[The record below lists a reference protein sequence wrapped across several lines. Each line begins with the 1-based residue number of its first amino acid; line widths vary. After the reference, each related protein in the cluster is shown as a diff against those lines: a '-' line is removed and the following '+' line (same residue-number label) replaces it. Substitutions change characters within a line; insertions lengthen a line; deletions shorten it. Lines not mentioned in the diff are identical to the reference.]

1 MMISIDDYPL
11 KGLQME
17 LNTLIVGIYFLF
29 LIAIGWMFR
38 TFTSTTSDYFR
49 GGGNMLWWMVGA
61 TAFMTQFSA
70 WTFTGAAGKAYTD
83 GLAVAIIFMANA
95 FGYFMNYVYFA
106 PKFRQL
112 RVITVI
118 EAVRMRFGRLNEQ
131 VFTWSSMPNSI
142 ISAGIWLNGLAII
155 ASGIFGF
162 DMTTTIIL
170 TGLVVLVMSVT
181 GGSWAVIASDFM
193 QMVIIMAVTV
203 TCAVV
208 AIIKG
213 GGVTEIVNNFPLEK
227 GASFVSGNDLNY
239 LSIFGIWAFFIF
251 LKQFSINNNMLN
263 SYRYLAAK
271 DSKNAKKAAL
281 LACLLMSLGPLIWFM
296 PSWFVAGQGVD
307 LAVAYPE
314 AGKKAGDFAYLYF
327 VQKYMPVGMVGLLI
341 AAMFAATMSSMDSG
355 LNRNSGIFVKN
366 FYETILRPNASE
378 KELMTVSK
386 ITSTVFGLIIILV
399 ALFINSLKELSL
411 FDTMMYVGA
420 LIGFPMTIPAFCGFF
435 IKKTPDWAGWG
446 TLVVGGLVSYVVGFV
461 IKPEMVQN
469 WFNLQT
475 LTSREW
481 SDLKVAIGLSAHVIF
496 TAGFFLLSML
506 FYKPL
511 ATHRQQDV
519 DKFFENLATPLVSES
534 TAQKKL
540 DNKQR
545 SMLGMLHII
554 AGVGVML
561 LCLLDNPLWGRG
573 VFIFCGAIVLGV
585 GILLKIA
592 VDKKITV
599 NDAPAKS

>member
-1 MMISIDDYPL
+1 
-11 KGLQME
+11 ME
-17 LNTLIVGIYFLF
+17 LNTFIVGVYFLF

-70 WTFTGAAGKAYTD
+70 WTFTGAAGKAYAD
-83 GLAVAIIFMANA
+83 GFAVAMIFLANA
-95 FGYFMNYVYFA
+95 FGYLMNYLYFA

-112 RVITVI
+112 RVVTPIDAI
-118 EAVRMRFGRLNEQ
+118 RMRFGSLNEQ
-131 VFTWSSMPNSI
+131 VFTWSGMPNSI

-162 DMTTTIIL
+162 DMTTTIVL
-170 TGLVVLVMSVT
+170 TGLVVLIMSVT

-208 AIIKG
+208 AIVQG
-213 GGVTEIVNNFPLEK
+213 GGVTEIINNFPVQE
-227 GASFVSGNDLNY
+227 GASFVSGNNLNY
-239 LSIFGIWAFFIF
+239 VSIFGIWAFFIF
-251 LKQFSINNNMLN
+251 FKQFSITNNMLN

-281 LACLLMSLGPLIWFM
+281 LACILMTLGPVIWFL
-296 PSWFVAGQGVD
+296 PPWFIAGQGID
-307 LAVAYPE
+307 LAAQYPD
-314 AGKKAGDFAYLYF
+314 AGSKAGDFAYLYF
-327 VQKYMPVGMVGLLI
+327 VEKYMPAGMVGLLI

-355 LNRNSGIFVKN
+355 LNRNSGIFVMN
-366 FYETILRPNASE
+366 FYQPILRPEATE
-378 KELMTVSK
+378 KELMVVSK
-386 ITSTVFGLIIILV
+386 ITSTFFGIAIILI
-399 ALFINSLKELSL
+399 ALFINSLKGLSL

-446 TLVVGGLVSYVVGFV
+446 TLIVGAIVSYIVGF
-461 IKPEMVQN
+461 IITAEMLQN
-469 WFNLQT
+469 WFNLQP
-475 LTSREW
+475 LTGREW
-481 SDLKVAIGLSAHVIF
+481 SDLKVAVGLIAHLTF
-496 TAGFFLLSML
+496 TGGFFVLSTL

-511 ATHRQQDV
+511 EGKRQQDV
-519 DKFFENLATPLVSES
+519 DRFFSNLSTPLVSDS
-534 TAQKKL
+534 TEQKKL

-545 SMLGMLHII
+545 HMLGSLI
-554 AGVGVML
+554 AVSGVAVMAMFAL
-561 LCLLDNPLWGRG
+561 PNPMWGKMTFVLCG
-573 VFIFCGAIVLGV
+573 FIVLLV
-585 GILLKIA
+585 GLLLVKA
-592 VDKKITV
+592 VDDSVENEGNKTSTPKEI
-599 NDAPAKS
+599 

>member
-1 MMISIDDYPL
+1 
-11 KGLQME
+11 ME

-83 GLAVAIIFMANA
+83 GFAVATIFLANA
-95 FGYFMNYVYFA
+95 FGYLMNYLYFA

-112 RVITVI
+112 RVITPI
-118 EAVRMRFGRLNEQ
+118 DAIRMRFGRFNEQ
-131 VFTWSSMPNSI
+131 VFTWSGMPSSV

-162 DMTTTIIL
+162 DMTTTIWI
-170 TGLVVLVMSVT
+170 TGLVVLMMSVT

-208 AIIKG
+208 AVVKG
-213 GGVTEIVNNFPLEK
+213 GGITEIIANFPVQEN
-227 GASFVSGNDLNY
+227 GSFVTGNNLNY
-239 LSIFGIWAFFIF
+239 LSIFGIWAVFIF

-263 SYRYLAAK
+263 CHRYLAAK

-281 LACLLMSLGPLIWFM
+281 LACVLMTMGVLIWFT
-296 PSWFVAGQGVD
+296 PSWFIASQGVD
-307 LAVAYPE
+307 LAAHYPE
-314 AGKKAGDFAYLYF
+314 AGSKAGDFAYLYF
-327 VQKYMPVGMVGLLI
+327 VEQYMPAGMVGLLI
-341 AAMFAATMSSMDSG
+341 SAMFAATMSSMDSG
-355 LNRNSGIFVKN
+355 LNRNSGIFVMN
-366 FYETILRPNASE
+366 FYLPILRPNATE
-378 KELMTVSK
+378 KELMIVSK
-386 ITSTVFGLIIILV
+386 ITSTFFGIAIILI
-399 ALFINSLKELSL
+399 ALFINSLKGLSL

-435 IKKTPDWAGWG
+435 IKRTPDWAGWG
-446 TLVVGGLVSYVVGFV
+446 TLVVGGIVSYTVGFV
-461 IKPEMVQN
+461 ITPEMVQN
-469 WFNLQT
+469 WLGLEQ

-481 SDLKVAIGLSAHVIF
+481 SDLKVAVGLIGHLVF
-496 TAGFFLLSML
+496 TAGFFALSTL

-511 ATHRQQDV
+511 EEKRQQDV
-519 DKFFENLATPLVSES
+519 DRFFNNLATPLVSDS
-534 TAQKKL
+534 TEQKKL

-545 SMLGMLHII
+545 QMLGSLI
-554 AGVGVML
+554 AVSGVGVMAMFL
-561 LCLLDNPLWGRG
+561 LPNPLWGRMIF
-573 VFIFCGAIVLGV
+573 VFCGVIVLGV
-585 GILLKIA
+585 GVALMKA
-592 VDKKITV
+592 VDSNAEQANNKVT
-599 NDAPAKS
+599 PAES

>member
-1 MMISIDDYPL
+1 MD
-11 KGLQME
+11 
-17 LNTLIVGIYFLF
+17 LNILIVGIYFLF

-70 WTFTGAAGKAYTD
+70 WTFTGAAGKAYND
-83 GLAVAIIFMANA
+83 GFAVAVIFLANA
-95 FGYFMNYVYFA
+95 FGYLMNYLYFA

-112 RVITVI
+112 RVVTVI
-118 EAVRMRFGRLNEQ
+118 EAIRMRFGKVNEQ
-131 VFTWSSMPNSI
+131 VFTWSSMPNSVV
-142 ISAGIWLNGLAII
+142 SAGVWLNALAII

-162 DMTTTIIL
+162 DMETTIIA
-170 TGLVVLVMSVT
+170 TGAVVLVMSVT

-193 QMVIIMAVTV
+193 QMVIIMSVTV

-208 AIIKG
+208 AIVQG
-213 GGVTEIVNNFPLEK
+213 GGVGEIVSNFPIDE
-227 GASFVSGNDLNY
+227 GASFVSGNNLNY
-239 LSIFGIWAFFIF
+239 VGIFGIWAVFIF
-251 LKQFSINNNMLN
+251 LKQFSITNNMLN

-281 LACLLMSLGPLIWFM
+281 LACVLMTLGPMIWFM
-296 PSWFVAGQGVD
+296 PSWFIAGQGVD
-307 LAVAYPE
+307 LAAIYPE
-314 AGKKAGDFAYLYF
+314 QGSKAADFAYLYF
-327 VQKYMPVGMVGLLI
+327 VEEYMPAGMVGLLI

-366 FYETILRPNASE
+366 FYEPILRPNSTE
-378 KELMTVSK
+378 KELVFVSK
-386 ITSTVFGLIIILV
+386 LTSTFFGIAIILV
-399 ALFINSLKELSL
+399 ALFINSLKGLSL

-446 TLVVGGLVSYVVGFV
+446 TLIVGGIVSYAVGFV
-461 IKPEMVQN
+461 VTADMVEG
-469 WFNLQT
+469 WFGLNE

-481 SDLKVAIGLSAHVIF
+481 SDIKVALGLLSHVVF
-496 TAGFFLLSML
+496 TGGFFVMSTL

-511 ATHRQQDV
+511 SEERQKDV
-519 DKFFENLATPLVSES
+519 DKFFDNLATPLVSES
-534 TAQKKL
+534 DAQKAL

-545 SMLGMLHII
+545 RMLGTLIAI
-554 AGVGVML
+554 AGVGVMCMFVL
-561 LCLLDNPLWGRG
+561 PNPLWGR
-573 VFIFCGAIVLGV
+573 FIFVLCGSIVMGV
-585 GILLKIA
+585 GLLLVKA
-592 VDKKITV
+592 VDDTVEKK
-599 NDAPAKS
+599 DELASQG

>member
-1 MMISIDDYPL
+1 
-11 KGLQME
+11 ME

-83 GLAVAIIFMANA
+83 GFAVATIFLANA
-95 FGYFMNYVYFA
+95 FGYLMNYLYFA

-112 RVITVI
+112 RVITPI
-118 EAVRMRFGRLNEQ
+118 DAIRMRFGRFNEQ
-131 VFTWSSMPNSI
+131 VFTWSGMPSSV

-162 DMTTTIIL
+162 DMTTTIWI
-170 TGLVVLVMSVT
+170 TGLVVLMMSVT

-208 AIIKG
+208 AVVKG
-213 GGVTEIVNNFPLEK
+213 GGITEIIANFPVQEN
-227 GASFVSGNDLNY
+227 GSFVTGNNLNY
-239 LSIFGIWAFFIF
+239 LSIFGIWAVFIF

-263 SYRYLAAK
+263 CHRYLAAK

-281 LACLLMSLGPLIWFM
+281 LACVLMTVGVFIWFT
-296 PSWFVAGQGVD
+296 PSWFIASQGVD
-307 LAVAYPE
+307 LSAHYPE
-314 AGKKAGDFAYLYF
+314 AGSKAGDFAYLYF
-327 VQKYMPVGMVGLLI
+327 VEQYMPAGMVGLLI
-341 AAMFAATMSSMDSG
+341 SAMFAATMSSMDSG
-355 LNRNSGIFVKN
+355 LNRNSGIFVMN
-366 FYETILRPNASE
+366 FYLPILRPNATE
-378 KELMTVSK
+378 KELMIVSK
-386 ITSTVFGLIIILV
+386 ITSTFFGIAIILI
-399 ALFINSLKELSL
+399 ALFINSLKGLSL

-435 IKKTPDWAGWG
+435 IKRTPDWAGWG
-446 TLVVGGLVSYVVGFV
+446 TLVVGGIVSYTVGFV
-461 IKPEMVQN
+461 ITPEMIQN
-469 WFNLQT
+469 WFDLQP
-475 LTSREW
+475 LTGREW
-481 SDLKVAIGLSAHVIF
+481 SDLKVAVGLIGHLVF
-496 TAGFFLLSML
+496 TAGFFALSTL

-511 ATHRQQDV
+511 EDKRQQDV
-519 DKFFENLATPLVSES
+519 DRFFNNLATPLVSDS
-534 TAQKKL
+534 TEQKKL

-545 SMLGMLHII
+545 QMLGSLI
-554 AGVGVML
+554 AVSGVGVMAMFL
-561 LCLLDNPLWGRG
+561 LPNPFWGRMIF
-573 VFIFCGAIVLGV
+573 VFCGVIVLGV
-585 GILLKIA
+585 GVALMRA
-592 VDKKITV
+592 VDGNAERASEGAPITE
-599 NDAPAKS
+599 NS

>member
-1 MMISIDDYPL
+1 
-11 KGLQME
+11 ME

-70 WTFTGAAGKAYTD
+70 WTFTGAAGKAFTD
-83 GLAVAIIFMANA
+83 GFAVAIIFIANA
-95 FGYFMNYVYFA
+95 FGYLMNYLYFA

-112 RVITVI
+112 RVVTVI
-118 EAVRMRFGRLNEQ
+118 EAIRMRFGKVNEQ
-131 VFTWSSMPNSI
+131 VFTWSGMPNSV

-170 TGLVVLVMSVT
+170 TGLVVLIMSVT

-208 AIIKG
+208 AIYHG
-213 GGVTEIVNNFPLEK
+213 GGVTQIVSDFPTD
-227 GASFVSGNDLNY
+227 SFITGDNLNY
-239 LSIFGIWAFFIF
+239 MSIFSIWAVFIF
-251 LKQFSINNNMLN
+251 LKQFSITNNMLN

-271 DSKNAKKAAL
+271 DSNNARKAAL
-281 LACLLMSLGPLIWFM
+281 LACVLMTLGPIIWFM
-296 PSWFVAGQGVD
+296 PSWFMAGQGVD
-307 LAVAYPE
+307 LAAAYPE
-314 AGKKAGDFAYLYF
+314 AGSKAADFAYLYF
-327 VQKYMPVGMVGLLI
+327 VQEYMPAGMVGLLI

-366 FYETILRPNASE
+366 FYEPILRPKANE
-378 KELMTVSK
+378 KELMVVSK
-386 ITSTVFGLIIILV
+386 LTSTFFGIAIILV
-399 ALFINSLKELSL
+399 ALFINSLKGLSL

-435 IKKTPDWAGWG
+435 IRKTPDWAGWG
-446 TLVVGGLVSYVVGFV
+446 TLVVGGVVSYFVGFV
-461 IKPEMVQN
+461 ITADMIQN
-469 WFNLQT
+469 WFGLNE
-475 LTSREW
+475 LTGREW
-481 SDLKVAIGLSAHVIF
+481 ADLKVAIGLIGHIVF
-496 TAGFFLLSML
+496 TAGFFVLSTL

-511 ATHRQQDV
+511 AEHREKDV
-519 DKFFENLATPLVSES
+519 NKFFNNLATPLVAES
-534 TAQKKL
+534 NEQKKL

-545 SMLGMLHII
+545 RMLGSLIAV
-554 AGVGVML
+554 AGVGVMTMFVL
-561 LCLLDNPLWGRG
+561 PNPLWGRM
-573 VFIFCGAIVLGV
+573 VFVLCGLIVFSV
-585 GILLKIA
+585 GLLLVKA
-592 VDKKITV
+592 VDDKVEKQDEVT
-599 NDAPAKS
+599 PAES

>member
-1 MMISIDDYPL
+1 
-11 KGLQME
+11 ME

-83 GLAVAIIFMANA
+83 GFAVATIFLANA
-95 FGYFMNYVYFA
+95 FGYLMNYLYFA

-112 RVITVI
+112 RVITPI
-118 EAVRMRFGRLNEQ
+118 DAIRMRFGRFNEQ
-131 VFTWSSMPNSI
+131 VFTWSGMPSSV

-162 DMTTTIIL
+162 DMTTTIWI
-170 TGLVVLVMSVT
+170 TGLVVLMMSVT

-208 AIIKG
+208 AVVKG
-213 GGVTEIVNNFPLEK
+213 GGITEIIANFPVQEN
-227 GASFVSGNDLNY
+227 GSFVTGNNLNY
-239 LSIFGIWAFFIF
+239 LSIFGIWAVFIF

-263 SYRYLAAK
+263 CHRYLAAK

-281 LACLLMSLGPLIWFM
+281 LACVLMTVGVFIWFT
-296 PSWFVAGQGVD
+296 PSWFIASQGVD
-307 LAVAYPE
+307 LSAHYPE
-314 AGKKAGDFAYLYF
+314 AGSKAGDFAYLYF
-327 VQKYMPVGMVGLLI
+327 VEKYMPAGMVGLLI
-341 AAMFAATMSSMDSG
+341 SAMFAATMSSMDSG
-355 LNRNSGIFVKN
+355 LNRNSGIFVMN
-366 FYETILRPNASE
+366 FYLPILRPNATE
-378 KELMTVSK
+378 KELMIVSK
-386 ITSTVFGLIIILV
+386 ITSTFFGIAIILI
-399 ALFINSLKELSL
+399 ALFINSLKGLSL

-435 IKKTPDWAGWG
+435 IKRTPDWAGWG
-446 TLVVGGLVSYVVGFV
+446 TLVVGGIVSYTVGFV
-461 IKPEMVQN
+461 ITPEMIQN
-469 WFNLQT
+469 WFDLQP
-475 LTSREW
+475 LTGREW
-481 SDLKVAIGLSAHVIF
+481 SDLKVAVGLIGHLVF
-496 TAGFFLLSML
+496 TAGFFALSTL

-511 ATHRQQDV
+511 EEKRQQDV
-519 DKFFENLATPLVSES
+519 DRFFNNLATPLVSDS
-534 TAQKKL
+534 TEQKKL

-545 SMLGMLHII
+545 QMLGSLI
-554 AGVGVML
+554 AVSGVGVMAMFL
-561 LCLLDNPLWGRG
+561 LPNPFWGRMIF
-573 VFIFCGAIVLGV
+573 VFCGVIVLGV
-585 GILLKIA
+585 GVALMRA
-592 VDKKITV
+592 VDGNAERTSKET
-599 NDAPAKS
+599 PATENS

>member
-1 MMISIDDYPL
+1 
-11 KGLQME
+11 ME
-17 LNTLIVGIYFLF
+17 LNTAIVGIYFLF

-70 WTFTGAAGKAYTD
+70 WTFTGAAGKAYND
-83 GLAVAIIFMANA
+83 GFAVAVIFLANA
-95 FGYFMNYVYFA
+95 FGYFMNFAYFA

-112 RVITVI
+112 RVVTVI
-118 EAVRMRFGRLNEQ
+118 EAIRMRFGAANEQ
-131 VFTWSSMPNSI
+131 VFTWSSMPNSVV
-142 ISAGIWLNGLAII
+142 SAGVWLNALAII

-162 DMTTTIIL
+162 DMTMTIWI
-170 TGLVVLVMSVT
+170 TGLVVLAMSVT

-208 AIIKG
+208 AVVQG
-213 GGVTEIVNNFPLEK
+213 GGVGEIVNNFPV
-227 GASFVSGNDLNY
+227 GDTGSFVAGNNLNY
-239 LSIFGIWAFFIF
+239 LSIFSIWAFFIF
-251 LKQFSINNNMLN
+251 VKQFSITNNMLN

-281 LACLLMSLGPLIWFM
+281 LACVLMLGGVFIWFM
-296 PSWFVAGQGVD
+296 PSWFIAGQGVD
-307 LAVAYPE
+307 LSAAYPD
-314 AGKKAGDFAYLYF
+314 AGSKAGDFAYLYF
-327 VQKYMPVGMVGLLI
+327 VQEYMPAGMVGLLV

-366 FYETILRPNASE
+366 FYEPVVRKGQASE
-378 KELMTVSK
+378 KELVTVSK
-386 ITSTVFGLIIILV
+386 ITSTVFGIAIILI
-399 ALFINSLKELSL
+399 AQFINSLKGLSL

-420 LIGFPMTIPAFCGFF
+420 LIGFPMTIPAFLGFF

-446 TLVVGGLVSYVVGFV
+446 TLIVGGIVSYIVGFV
-461 IKPEMVQN
+461 INAEMVSAA
-469 WFNLQT
+469 FGLEE
-475 LTSREW
+475 LTKREW
-481 SDLKVAIGLSAHVIF
+481 SDVKVAIGLIGHI
-496 TAGFFLLSML
+496 TLTGGFFVASTL

-511 ATHRQQDV
+511 REERQADV
-519 DKFFENLATPLVSES
+519 DKFFNNLETPLVSES

-545 SMLGMLHII
+545 QMLGKLIAV

-561 LCLLDNPLWGRG
+561 MALLPNPMWGRM
-573 VFIFCGAIVLGV
+573 VFILCGSIVGGV
-585 GILLKIA
+585 GLLLVKA
-592 VDKKITV
+592 VDGSV
-599 NDAPAKS
+599 EENKSVTEQTS

>member
-1 MMISIDDYPL
+1 
-11 KGLQME
+11 ME

-70 WTFTGAAGKAYTD
+70 WTFTGAAGKAFTD
-83 GLAVAIIFMANA
+83 GFAVAIIFIANA
-95 FGYFMNYVYFA
+95 FGYLMNYLYFA

-112 RVITVI
+112 RVVTVI
-118 EAVRMRFGRLNEQ
+118 EAIRMRFGKVNEQ
-131 VFTWSSMPNSI
+131 VFTWSGMPNSV

-208 AIIKG
+208 AIYHG
-213 GGVTEIVNNFPLEK
+213 GGVTQIISDFPTD
-227 GASFVSGNDLNY
+227 SFITGDNLNY
-239 LSIFGIWAFFIF
+239 LSIFSIWAVFIF
-251 LKQFSINNNMLN
+251 LKQFSITNNMLN

-271 DSKNAKKAAL
+271 DSNNARKAAL
-281 LACLLMSLGPLIWFM
+281 LACILMTLGPIIWFM
-296 PSWFVAGQGVD
+296 PSWFMAGQGVD
-307 LAVAYPE
+307 LAAAYPE
-314 AGKKAGDFAYLYF
+314 AGSKSADFAYLYF
-327 VQKYMPVGMVGLLI
+327 VQEYMPAGMVGLLI

-366 FYETILRPNASE
+366 FYEPILRPQATE
-378 KELMTVSK
+378 KELMVVSK
-386 ITSTVFGLIIILV
+386 LTSTFFGIAIILV
-399 ALFINSLKELSL
+399 ALFINSLKGLSL

-435 IKKTPDWAGWG
+435 IRKTPDWAGWG
-446 TLVVGGLVSYVVGFV
+446 TLVVGGVVSYFVGFV
-461 IKPEMVQN
+461 ITADMVQN
-469 WFNLQT
+469 WFGLNE
-475 LTSREW
+475 LTGREW
-481 SDLKVAIGLSAHVIF
+481 ADLKVAIGLIGHIVF
-496 TAGFFLLSML
+496 TAGFFVLSTL

-511 ATHRQQDV
+511 AEHREKDV
-519 DKFFENLATPLVSES
+519 DKFFNNLATPLVAES
-534 TAQKKL
+534 NEQKKL

-545 SMLGMLHII
+545 RMLGSLIAV
-554 AGVGVML
+554 AGVGVMTMFVL
-561 LCLLDNPLWGRG
+561 PNPMWGRM
-573 VFIFCGAIVLGV
+573 VFVLCGAIVFSV
-585 GILLKIA
+585 GLLLVKA
-592 VDKKITV
+592 VDDKV
-599 NDAPAKS
+599 EQQNDEVTSAES

>member
-1 MMISIDDYPL
+1 
-11 KGLQME
+11 ME

-70 WTFTGAAGKAYTD
+70 WTFTGAAGKAYAD
-83 GLAVAIIFMANA
+83 GMAVAVIFLANA
-95 FGYFMNYVYFA
+95 FGYLMNYLYFA

-112 RVITVI
+112 RVVTPIDAI
-118 EAVRMRFGRLNEQ
+118 RMRFGSFNEQ
-131 VFTWSSMPNSI
+131 VFTWSGMPNSI
-142 ISAGIWLNGLAII
+142 VSAGIWLNGLAII

-162 DMTTTIIL
+162 DMTTTIVL

-203 TCAVV
+203 TCAAV
-208 AIIKG
+208 AIVQG
-213 GGVTEIVNNFPLEK
+213 GGVTEIINDFPVAE
-227 GASFVSGNDLNY
+227 GASFVSGNNLNY
-239 LSIFGIWAFFIF
+239 VSIFGIWAFFIF
-251 LKQFSINNNMLN
+251 FKQFSITNNMLN

-281 LACLLMSLGPLIWFM
+281 LACILMTIGPIIWFM
-296 PSWFVAGQGVD
+296 PPWFVAGQGVD
-307 LAVAYPE
+307 LAAHYPD
-314 AGKKAGDFAYLYF
+314 AGSKAGDFAYLYF
-327 VQKYMPVGMVGLLI
+327 VEQYMPAGMVGLLI

-355 LNRNSGIFVKN
+355 LNRNSGIFVIN
-366 FYETILRPNASE
+366 FYQPILRPNATE
-378 KELMTVSK
+378 KELMVVSK
-386 ITSTVFGLIIILV
+386 LMSSVFGVAIILI
-399 ALFINSLKELSL
+399 ALFINSLKGLSL

-446 TLVVGGLVSYVVGFV
+446 TLVVGAIVSYIVGFV
-461 IKPEMVQN
+461 ITAEMLQN
-469 WFNLQT
+469 WFNLEP
-475 LTSREW
+475 LTGREW
-481 SDLKVAIGLSAHVIF
+481 SDLKVAVGLIAHLTF
-496 TAGFFLLSML
+496 TGGFFILSTL

-511 ATHRQQDV
+511 EASRQKDV
-519 DKFFENLATPLVSES
+519 DTFFTNLSTPLVSES

-545 SMLGMLHII
+545 HMLGSLI
-554 AGVGVML
+554 AVSGVAVMAMFAL
-561 LCLLDNPLWGRG
+561 PNPFWGRMMFVLCG
-573 VFIFCGAIVLGV
+573 GIVFIV
-585 GILLKIA
+585 GLLLVKA
-592 VDKKITV
+592 VDDSVEDTKQ
-599 NDAPAKS
+599 AKTTA

>member
-1 MMISIDDYPL
+1 
-11 KGLQME
+11 ME

-70 WTFTGAAGKAYTD
+70 WTFTGAAGKAYAD
-83 GLAVAIIFMANA
+83 GMAVAVIFLANA
-95 FGYFMNYVYFA
+95 FGYLMNYLYFA

-112 RVITVI
+112 RVVTPIDAI
-118 EAVRMRFGRLNEQ
+118 RMRFGSFNEQ
-131 VFTWSSMPNSI
+131 VFTWSGMPNSI
-142 ISAGIWLNGLAII
+142 VSAGIWLNGLAII

-203 TCAVV
+203 TCAAV
-208 AIIKG
+208 AIVQG
-213 GGVTEIVNNFPLEK
+213 GGVTEIINDFPVAE
-227 GASFVSGNDLNY
+227 GASFVSGNNLNY
-239 LSIFGIWAFFIF
+239 VSIFGIWAFFIF
-251 LKQFSINNNMLN
+251 FKQFSITNNMLN

-281 LACLLMSLGPLIWFM
+281 LACILMTIGPIIWFM
-296 PSWFVAGQGVD
+296 PPWFVAGQGVD
-307 LAVAYPE
+307 LAAHYPD
-314 AGKKAGDFAYLYF
+314 AGSKAGDFAYLYF
-327 VQKYMPVGMVGLLI
+327 VEQYMPAGMVGLLI

-355 LNRNSGIFVKN
+355 LNRNSGIFVIN
-366 FYETILRPNASE
+366 FYQPILRPNATE
-378 KELMTVSK
+378 KELMVVSK
-386 ITSTVFGLIIILV
+386 LMSSVFGVAIILI
-399 ALFINSLKELSL
+399 ALFINSLKGLSL

-446 TLVVGGLVSYVVGFV
+446 TLVVGAIVSYIVGFV
-461 IKPEMVQN
+461 ITAEMLQN
-469 WFNLQT
+469 WFNLEP
-475 LTSREW
+475 LTGREW
-481 SDLKVAIGLSAHVIF
+481 SDLKVAVGLIAHLTF
-496 TAGFFLLSML
+496 TGGFFILSTL

-511 ATHRQQDV
+511 EASRQKDV
-519 DKFFENLATPLVSES
+519 DTFFTNLATPLVSES

-545 SMLGMLHII
+545 HMLGSLI
-554 AGVGVML
+554 AVSGVAVMAMFAL
-561 LCLLDNPLWGRG
+561 PNPFWGRMMFVLCG
-573 VFIFCGAIVLGV
+573 GIVFIV
-585 GILLKIA
+585 GLLLVKA
-592 VDKKITV
+592 VDDSVEDAKQAKKT
-599 NDAPAKS
+599 A

>member
-1 MMISIDDYPL
+1 
-11 KGLQME
+11 ME

-70 WTFTGAAGKAYTD
+70 WTFTGAAGKAFTD
-83 GLAVAIIFMANA
+83 GFAVAIIFIANA
-95 FGYFMNYVYFA
+95 FGYLMNYLYFA

-112 RVITVI
+112 RVVTVI
-118 EAVRMRFGRLNEQ
+118 EAIRMRFGKVNEQ
-131 VFTWSSMPNSI
+131 VFTWSGMPNSV

-162 DMTTTIIL
+162 DMTTTIVL

-208 AIIKG
+208 AIYHG
-213 GGVTEIVNNFPLEK
+213 GGVTQIVSDFPTD
-227 GASFVSGNDLNY
+227 SFITGDNLNY
-239 LSIFGIWAFFIF
+239 MSIFSIWAVFIF
-251 LKQFSINNNMLN
+251 LKQFSITNNMLN

-271 DSKNAKKAAL
+271 DSNNARKAAL
-281 LACLLMSLGPLIWFM
+281 LACVLMTLGPIIWFM
-296 PSWFVAGQGVD
+296 PSWFMAGQGVD
-307 LAVAYPE
+307 LAAAYPE
-314 AGKKAGDFAYLYF
+314 AGSKAADFAYLYF
-327 VQKYMPVGMVGLLI
+327 VQEYMPAGMVGLLI

-366 FYETILRPNASE
+366 FYEPILRPKATE
-378 KELMTVSK
+378 KELMVVSK
-386 ITSTVFGLIIILV
+386 LTSTFFGIAIILV
-399 ALFINSLKELSL
+399 ALFINSLKGLSL

-435 IKKTPDWAGWG
+435 IRKTPDWAGWG
-446 TLVVGGLVSYVVGFV
+446 TLVVGGVVSYFVGFV
-461 IKPEMVQN
+461 ITADMIQN
-469 WFNLQT
+469 WFGLNE
-475 LTSREW
+475 LTGREW
-481 SDLKVAIGLSAHVIF
+481 ADLKVAIGLIGHIVF
-496 TAGFFLLSML
+496 TAGFFVLSTL

-511 ATHRQQDV
+511 AEHREKDV
-519 DKFFENLATPLVSES
+519 DKFFNNLATPLVAES
-534 TAQKKL
+534 NEQKKL

-545 SMLGMLHII
+545 RMLGSLIAV
-554 AGVGVML
+554 AGVGVMTMFVL
-561 LCLLDNPLWGRG
+561 PNPMWGRM
-573 VFIFCGAIVLGV
+573 VFVLCGLIVFSV
-585 GILLKIA
+585 GLLLVKA
-592 VDKKITV
+592 VDDKVEQQDEVT
-599 NDAPAKS
+599 PAEG

>member
-1 MMISIDDYPL
+1 
-11 KGLQME
+11 ME

-70 WTFTGAAGKAYTD
+70 WTFTGAAGKAFTD
-83 GLAVAIIFMANA
+83 GFAVAIIFIANA
-95 FGYFMNYVYFA
+95 FGYLMNYLYFA

-112 RVITVI
+112 RVVTVI
-118 EAVRMRFGRLNEQ
+118 EAIRMRFGKVNEQ
-131 VFTWSSMPNSI
+131 VFTWSGMPNSV

-170 TGLVVLVMSVT
+170 TGLVVLIMSVT

-208 AIIKG
+208 AIYHG
-213 GGVTEIVNNFPLEK
+213 GGVTQIVNDFPTD
-227 GASFVSGNDLNY
+227 SFITGDNLNY
-239 LSIFGIWAFFIF
+239 MSIFSIWAVFIF
-251 LKQFSINNNMLN
+251 LKQFSITNNMLN

-271 DSKNAKKAAL
+271 DSNNARKAAL
-281 LACLLMSLGPLIWFM
+281 LACVLMTLGPIIWFM
-296 PSWFVAGQGVD
+296 PSWFMAGQGVD
-307 LAVAYPE
+307 LAAAYPD
-314 AGKKAGDFAYLYF
+314 AGSKAADFAYLYF
-327 VQKYMPVGMVGLLI
+327 VQEYMPVGMVGLLI

-366 FYETILRPNASE
+366 FYEPILRPKATE
-378 KELMTVSK
+378 KELMVVSK
-386 ITSTVFGLIIILV
+386 LTSTFFGIAIILV
-399 ALFINSLKELSL
+399 ALFINSLKGLSL

-435 IKKTPDWAGWG
+435 IRKTPDWAGWG
-446 TLVVGGLVSYVVGFV
+446 TLVVGGVVSYFVGFV
-461 IKPEMVQN
+461 ITADMIQN
-469 WFNLQT
+469 WFGLNE
-475 LTSREW
+475 LTGREW
-481 SDLKVAIGLSAHVIF
+481 ADLKVAIGLIGHIVF
-496 TAGFFLLSML
+496 TAGFFVLSTL

-511 ATHRQQDV
+511 PEHREKDV
-519 DKFFENLATPLVSES
+519 DKFFNNLATPLVAES
-534 TAQKKL
+534 NEQKKL

-545 SMLGMLHII
+545 RMLGSLIAV
-554 AGVGVML
+554 AGVGVMTMFVL
-561 LCLLDNPLWGRG
+561 PNPMWGRM
-573 VFIFCGAIVLGV
+573 VFVLCGLIVFSV
-585 GILLKIA
+585 GLLLVKA
-592 VDKKITV
+592 VDDKVEQQDEVT
-599 NDAPAKS
+599 PAEG

>member
-1 MMISIDDYPL
+1 
-11 KGLQME
+11 ME

-70 WTFTGAAGKAYTD
+70 WTFTGAAGKAYAD
-83 GLAVAIIFMANA
+83 GMAVAVIFLANA
-95 FGYFMNYVYFA
+95 FGYLMNYLYFA

-112 RVITVI
+112 RVVTPIDAI
-118 EAVRMRFGRLNEQ
+118 RMRFGSFNEQ
-131 VFTWSSMPNSI
+131 VFTWSGMPNSI
-142 ISAGIWLNGLAII
+142 VSAGIWLNGLAII

-193 QMVIIMAVTV
+193 QMAIIMAVTV
-203 TCAVV
+203 TCAAV
-208 AIIKG
+208 AIVQG
-213 GGVTEIVNNFPLEK
+213 GGVTEIINDFPVAE
-227 GASFVSGNDLNY
+227 GASFVSGNNLNY
-239 LSIFGIWAFFIF
+239 VSIFGIWAFFIF
-251 LKQFSINNNMLN
+251 FKQFSITNNMLN

-281 LACLLMSLGPLIWFM
+281 LACILMTIGPIIWFM
-296 PSWFVAGQGVD
+296 PPWFVAGQGID
-307 LAVAYPE
+307 LAAHYPD
-314 AGKKAGDFAYLYF
+314 AGSKAGDFAYLYF
-327 VQKYMPVGMVGLLI
+327 VEQYMPAGMVGLLI

-355 LNRNSGIFVKN
+355 LNRNSGIFVIN
-366 FYETILRPNASE
+366 FYQPILRPNATE
-378 KELMTVSK
+378 KELMVVSK
-386 ITSTVFGLIIILV
+386 LMSSVFGVAIILI
-399 ALFINSLKELSL
+399 ALFINSLKGLSL

-446 TLVVGGLVSYVVGFV
+446 TLVVGAIVSYIVGFV
-461 IKPEMVQN
+461 ITAEMLQN
-469 WFNLQT
+469 WFNLEP
-475 LTSREW
+475 LTGREW
-481 SDLKVAIGLSAHVIF
+481 SDLKVAVGLIAHLTF
-496 TAGFFLLSML
+496 TGGFFILSTL

-511 ATHRQQDV
+511 EASRQKDV
-519 DKFFENLATPLVSES
+519 DTFFTNLSTPLVSES

-545 SMLGMLHII
+545 HMLGSLI
-554 AGVGVML
+554 AVSGVAVMAMFAL
-561 LCLLDNPLWGRG
+561 PNPFWGRMMFVLCG
-573 VFIFCGAIVLGV
+573 GIVFIV
-585 GILLKIA
+585 GLLLVKA
-592 VDKKITV
+592 VDGSVEDAKQAKKT
-599 NDAPAKS
+599 A

>member
-1 MMISIDDYPL
+1 
-11 KGLQME
+11 ME

-49 GGGNMLWWMVGA
+49 GGGSMLWWMVGA

-70 WTFTGAAGKAYTD
+70 WTFTGAAGKAFTD
-83 GLAVAIIFMANA
+83 GFAVAIIFIANA
-95 FGYFMNYVYFA
+95 FGYLMNYLYFA

-112 RVITVI
+112 RVVTVI
-118 EAVRMRFGRLNEQ
+118 EAIRMRFGKVNEQ
-131 VFTWSSMPNSI
+131 VFTWSGMPNSV

-208 AIIKG
+208 AMYHG
-213 GGVTEIVNNFPLEK
+213 GGVTNIVNNFPTD
-227 GASFVSGNDLNY
+227 SFITGDNLNY
-239 LSIFGIWAFFIF
+239 LSIFSIWAVFIF
-251 LKQFSINNNMLN
+251 LKQFSITNNMLN

-271 DSKNAKKAAL
+271 DSNNARKAAL
-281 LACLLMSLGPLIWFM
+281 LACVLMTLGPIIWFM
-296 PSWFVAGQGVD
+296 PSWFIAGQGVD
-307 LAVAYPE
+307 LASQYPE
-314 AGKKAGDFAYLYF
+314 AGSKAADFAYLYF
-327 VQKYMPVGMVGLLI
+327 VQEYMPVGMVGLLI

-366 FYETILRPNASE
+366 FYEPILRPNANE
-378 KELMTVSK
+378 KELVIVSK
-386 ITSTVFGLIIILV
+386 LTSTFFGISIILV
-399 ALFINSLKELSL
+399 ALFINSLKGLSL

-435 IKKTPDWAGWG
+435 IRKTPDWAGWG
-446 TLVVGGLVSYVVGFV
+446 TLVVGGFVSYFVGFV
-461 IKPEMVQN
+461 ITAEMVEG
-469 WFNLQT
+469 WFGLNE
-475 LTSREW
+475 LTGREW
-481 SDLKVAIGLSAHVIF
+481 ADLKVAIGLIGHIVF
-496 TAGFFLLSML
+496 TAGFFVLSTL

-511 ATHRQQDV
+511 AEHREKDV
-519 DKFFENLATPLVSES
+519 DKFFDNLATPLVAES
-534 TAQKKL
+534 TEQKKL

-545 SMLGMLHII
+545 RMLGSLIAV
-554 AGVGVML
+554 AGVGVMTMFVL
-561 LCLLDNPLWGRG
+561 PNPMWGRL
-573 VFIFCGAIVLGV
+573 VFVLCGLIVFLV
-585 GILLKIA
+585 GLLLVKA
-592 VDKKITV
+592 VDDTV
-599 NDAPAKS
+599 ESAQQETTA

>member
-1 MMISIDDYPL
+1 
-11 KGLQME
+11 ME

-83 GLAVAIIFMANA
+83 GFAVATIFLANA
-95 FGYFMNYVYFA
+95 FGYLMNYLYFA

-112 RVITVI
+112 RVITPI
-118 EAVRMRFGRLNEQ
+118 DAIRMRFGRFNEQ
-131 VFTWSSMPNSI
+131 VFTWSGMPSSV

-162 DMTTTIIL
+162 DMTTTIWI
-170 TGLVVLVMSVT
+170 TGLVVLMMSVT

-208 AIIKG
+208 AVVKG
-213 GGVTEIVNNFPLEK
+213 GGITEIIANFPVQEN
-227 GASFVSGNDLNY
+227 GSFVTGNNLNY
-239 LSIFGIWAFFIF
+239 LSIFGIWAVFIF

-263 SYRYLAAK
+263 CHRYLAAK

-281 LACLLMSLGPLIWFM
+281 LACVLMTVGVFIWFT
-296 PSWFVAGQGVD
+296 PSWFIASQGVD
-307 LAVAYPE
+307 LAAHYPE
-314 AGKKAGDFAYLYF
+314 AGSKAGDFAYLYF
-327 VQKYMPVGMVGLLI
+327 VEQYMPAGMVGLLI
-341 AAMFAATMSSMDSG
+341 SAMFAATMSSMDSG
-355 LNRNSGIFVKN
+355 LNRNSGIFVMN
-366 FYETILRPNASE
+366 FYLPILRPNATE
-378 KELMTVSK
+378 KELMIVSK
-386 ITSTVFGLIIILV
+386 ITSTFFGIAIILI
-399 ALFINSLKELSL
+399 ALFINSLKGLSL

-435 IKKTPDWAGWG
+435 IKRTPDWAGWG
-446 TLVVGGLVSYVVGFV
+446 TLVVGGIVSYTVGFV
-461 IKPEMVQN
+461 ITPEMVQN
-469 WFNLQT
+469 WFDLQP
-475 LTSREW
+475 LTGREW
-481 SDLKVAIGLSAHVIF
+481 SDLKVAVGLIGHLVF
-496 TAGFFLLSML
+496 TAGFFALSTL

-511 ATHRQQDV
+511 EEKRQQDV
-519 DKFFENLATPLVSES
+519 DRFFNNLATPLVSDS
-534 TAQKKL
+534 TEQKKL

-545 SMLGMLHII
+545 QMLGSLI
-554 AGVGVML
+554 AVSGVGVMAMFL
-561 LCLLDNPLWGRG
+561 LPNPFWGRMIF
-573 VFIFCGAIVLGV
+573 VFCGVIVLGV
-585 GILLKIA
+585 GVALMRA
-592 VDKKITV
+592 VDGNAERTSKET
-599 NDAPAKS
+599 PATENS

>member
-1 MMISIDDYPL
+1 
-11 KGLQME
+11 ME
-17 LNTLIVGIYFLF
+17 LNTLIVGVYFLF

-38 TFTSTTSDYFR
+38 KFTSTTSDYFR

-70 WTFTGAAGKAYTD
+70 WTFTGAAGKAFTD
-83 GLAVAIIFMANA
+83 GFAVAIIFIANA
-95 FGYFMNYVYFA
+95 FGYLMNYLYFA

-112 RVITVI
+112 RVVTVI
-118 EAVRMRFGRLNEQ
+118 EAIRMRFGKVNEQ
-131 VFTWSSMPNSI
+131 VFTWSGMPNSL

-208 AIIKG
+208 AIYHG
-213 GGVTEIVNNFPLEK
+213 GGVTNIVENFPTD
-227 GASFVSGNDLNY
+227 SFITGGNLNY
-239 LSIFGIWAFFIF
+239 LSIFGIWAVFIF

-271 DSKNAKKAAL
+271 DSNNARKAAL
-281 LACLLMSLGPLIWFM
+281 FACILMSIGPVIWFM
-296 PSWFVAGQGVD
+296 PSWFLAGQGVD
-307 LAVAYPE
+307 LAAHYPE
-314 AGKKAGDFAYLYF
+314 AGSKAADFAYLYF
-327 VQKYMPVGMVGLLI
+327 VEKYMPVGMVGLLI

-366 FYETILRPNASE
+366 FYEIILRPQASE
-378 KELMTVSK
+378 KELVLVSK
-386 ITSTVFGLIIILV
+386 ISSTVFGLVIILV

-420 LIGFPMTIPAFCGFF
+420 LIGFPMTIPAFLGFF
-435 IKKTPDWAGWG
+435 IRKTPDWAGWG
-446 TLVVGGLVSYVVGFV
+446 TLVVGGIVSYFVGFV
-461 IKPEMVQN
+461 VTAEMVQN
-469 WFNLQT
+469 VFGLNE

-481 SDLKVAIGLSAHVIF
+481 ADLKVAIGLISHMIF
-496 TAGFFLLSML
+496 TGGFFLLSTL

-511 ATHRQQDV
+511 AAHREKDV

-534 TAQKKL
+534 AEQKIL

-545 SMLGMLHII
+545 RMLGSLIAV
-554 AGVGVML
+554 AGVGVMAMFTL
-561 LCLLDNPLWGRG
+561 PNPLWGRM
-573 VFIFCGAIVLGV
+573 VFVFCGLIVFSV
-585 GILLKIA
+585 GLLLVKA
-592 VDKKITV
+592 VDDKLEKQVITE
-599 NDAPAKS
+599 

>member
-1 MMISIDDYPL
+1 
-11 KGLQME
+11 ME

-70 WTFTGAAGKAYTD
+70 WTFTGAAGKAYAD
-83 GLAVAIIFMANA
+83 GMAVAVIFLANA
-95 FGYFMNYVYFA
+95 FGYLMNYLYFA

-112 RVITVI
+112 RVVTPIDAI
-118 EAVRMRFGRLNEQ
+118 RMRFGSFNEQ
-131 VFTWSSMPNSI
+131 VFTWSGMPNSI
-142 ISAGIWLNGLAII
+142 VSAGIWLNGLAII

-162 DMTTTIIL
+162 DMTTTIVL

-203 TCAVV
+203 TCAAV
-208 AIIKG
+208 AIVQG
-213 GGVTEIVNNFPLEK
+213 GGVTEIINDFPVAE
-227 GASFVSGNDLNY
+227 GASFVSGNNLNY
-239 LSIFGIWAFFIF
+239 VSIFGIWAFFIF
-251 LKQFSINNNMLN
+251 FKQFSITNNMLN

-281 LACLLMSLGPLIWFM
+281 LACILMTIGPIIWFM
-296 PSWFVAGQGVD
+296 PPWFVAGQGVD
-307 LAVAYPE
+307 LAAHYPD
-314 AGKKAGDFAYLYF
+314 AGSKAGDFAYLYF
-327 VQKYMPVGMVGLLI
+327 VEQYMPAGMVGLLI

-355 LNRNSGIFVKN
+355 LNRNSGIFVIN
-366 FYETILRPNASE
+366 FYQPILRPNATE
-378 KELMTVSK
+378 KELMVVSK
-386 ITSTVFGLIIILV
+386 LMSSVFGVAIILI
-399 ALFINSLKELSL
+399 ALFINSLKGLSL

-446 TLVVGGLVSYVVGFV
+446 TLVVGAIVSYIVGFV
-461 IKPEMVQN
+461 ITAEMLQN
-469 WFNLQT
+469 WFNLEP
-475 LTSREW
+475 LTGREW
-481 SDLKVAIGLSAHVIF
+481 SDLKVAVGLIAHLTF
-496 TAGFFLLSML
+496 TGGFFLLSTL
-506 FYKPL
+506 FYKL
-511 ATHRQQDV
+511 LEASRQKDV
-519 DKFFENLATPLVSES
+519 DTFFTNLSTPLVSES

-545 SMLGMLHII
+545 HMLGSLI
-554 AGVGVML
+554 AVSGVAVMAMFAL
-561 LCLLDNPLWGRG
+561 PNPFWGRMMFVLCG
-573 VFIFCGAIVLGV
+573 GIVFIV
-585 GILLKIA
+585 GLLLVKA
-592 VDKKITV
+592 VDDSVEDAKQAKKT
-599 NDAPAKS
+599 A

>member
-1 MMISIDDYPL
+1 
-11 KGLQME
+11 ME

-70 WTFTGAAGKAYTD
+70 WTFTGAAGKAFTD
-83 GLAVAIIFMANA
+83 GFAVAIIFIANA
-95 FGYFMNYVYFA
+95 FGYLMNYLYFA

-112 RVITVI
+112 RVVTVI
-118 EAVRMRFGRLNEQ
+118 EAIRMRFGKVNEQ
-131 VFTWSSMPNSI
+131 VFTWSGMPNSV

-208 AIIKG
+208 AIYHG
-213 GGVTEIVNNFPLEK
+213 GGVTQIINDFPTD
-227 GASFVSGNDLNY
+227 SFITGDNLNY
-239 LSIFGIWAFFIF
+239 LSIFSIWAVFIF
-251 LKQFSINNNMLN
+251 LKQFSITNNMLN

-271 DSKNAKKAAL
+271 DSNNARKAAL
-281 LACLLMSLGPLIWFM
+281 LACILMTLGPIIWFM
-296 PSWFVAGQGVD
+296 PSWFMAGQGVD
-307 LAVAYPE
+307 LAAAYPE
-314 AGKKAGDFAYLYF
+314 AGSKAADFAYLYF
-327 VQKYMPVGMVGLLI
+327 VQEYMPAGMVGLLI

-366 FYETILRPNASE
+366 FYEPILRPKATE
-378 KELMTVSK
+378 KELMVVSK
-386 ITSTVFGLIIILV
+386 LTSTFFGIAIILV
-399 ALFINSLKELSL
+399 ALFINSLKGLSL

-435 IKKTPDWAGWG
+435 IRKTPDWAGWG
-446 TLVVGGLVSYVVGFV
+446 TLVVGGVVSYFVGFV
-461 IKPEMVQN
+461 ITADMIQN
-469 WFNLQT
+469 WFGLNE
-475 LTSREW
+475 LTGREW
-481 SDLKVAIGLSAHVIF
+481 ADLKVAIGLIGHIVF
-496 TAGFFLLSML
+496 TAGFFVLSTL

-511 ATHRQQDV
+511 PEHREKDV
-519 DKFFENLATPLVSES
+519 DKFFNNLATPLVAES
-534 TAQKKL
+534 NEQKKL

-545 SMLGMLHII
+545 RMLGSLIAV
-554 AGVGVML
+554 AGVGVMTMFVL
-561 LCLLDNPLWGRG
+561 PNPMWGRM
-573 VFIFCGAIVLGV
+573 VFVLCGLIVFSV
-585 GILLKIA
+585 GLLLVKA
-592 VDKKITV
+592 VDDKVEQQDEVT
-599 NDAPAKS
+599 PAEG

>member
-1 MMISIDDYPL
+1 
-11 KGLQME
+11 ME

-70 WTFTGAAGKAYTD
+70 WTFTGAAGKAYAD
-83 GLAVAIIFMANA
+83 GMAVAVIFLANA
-95 FGYFMNYVYFA
+95 FGYLMNYLYFA

-112 RVITVI
+112 RVVTPIDAI
-118 EAVRMRFGRLNEQ
+118 RMRFGSFNEQ
-131 VFTWSSMPNSI
+131 VFTWSGMPNSI
-142 ISAGIWLNGLAII
+142 VSAGIWLNGLAII

-162 DMTTTIIL
+162 DMTTTIVL

-203 TCAVV
+203 TCAAV
-208 AIIKG
+208 AIVQG
-213 GGVTEIVNNFPLEK
+213 GGVTEIINDFPVAE
-227 GASFVSGNDLNY
+227 GASFVSGNNLNY
-239 LSIFGIWAFFIF
+239 VSIFGIWAFFIF
-251 LKQFSINNNMLN
+251 FKQFSITNNMLN

-281 LACLLMSLGPLIWFM
+281 LACILMTIGPIIWFM
-296 PSWFVAGQGVD
+296 PPWFVAGQGVD
-307 LAVAYPE
+307 LAAHYPD
-314 AGKKAGDFAYLYF
+314 AGSKAGDFAYLYF
-327 VQKYMPVGMVGLLI
+327 VEQYMPAGMVGLLI

-355 LNRNSGIFVKN
+355 LNRNSGIFVIN
-366 FYETILRPNASE
+366 FYQPILRPNATE
-378 KELMTVSK
+378 KELMIVSK
-386 ITSTVFGLIIILV
+386 LMSTFFGLAIILI
-399 ALFINSLKELSL
+399 ALFINSLKGLSL

-446 TLVVGGLVSYVVGFV
+446 TLVVGAIVSYIVGFV
-461 IKPEMVQN
+461 ITAEMLQN
-469 WFNLQT
+469 WFNLEP
-475 LTSREW
+475 LTGREW
-481 SDLKVAIGLSAHVIF
+481 SDLKVAVGLIAHLTF
-496 TAGFFLLSML
+496 TGGFFILSTL

-511 ATHRQQDV
+511 EASRQKDV
-519 DKFFENLATPLVSES
+519 DTFFTNLSTPLVSES

-545 SMLGMLHII
+545 HMLGSLI
-554 AGVGVML
+554 AVSGVAVMAMFAL
-561 LCLLDNPLWGRG
+561 PNPFWGRMMFVLCG
-573 VFIFCGAIVLGV
+573 GIVFVV
-585 GILLKIA
+585 GLLLVKA
-592 VDKKITV
+592 VDDSVEDAKQAKKT
-599 NDAPAKS
+599 A

>member
-1 MMISIDDYPL
+1 
-11 KGLQME
+11 ME

-70 WTFTGAAGKAYTD
+70 WTFTGAAGKAFTD
-83 GLAVAIIFMANA
+83 GFAVAIIFIANA
-95 FGYFMNYVYFA
+95 FGYLMNYLYFA

-112 RVITVI
+112 RVVTVI
-118 EAVRMRFGRLNEQ
+118 EAIRMRFGKVNEQ
-131 VFTWSSMPNSI
+131 VFTWSGMPNSV

-162 DMTTTIIL
+162 DMTTTIVL

-208 AIIKG
+208 AVYHG
-213 GGVTEIVNNFPLEK
+213 GGVTQIINDFPTD
-227 GASFVSGNDLNY
+227 SFITGDNLNY
-239 LSIFGIWAFFIF
+239 LSIFSIWAVFIF
-251 LKQFSINNNMLN
+251 LKQFSITNNMLN

-271 DSKNAKKAAL
+271 DSNNARKAAL
-281 LACLLMSLGPLIWFM
+281 LACVLMTLGPIIWFM
-296 PSWFVAGQGVD
+296 PSWFMAGQGVD
-307 LAVAYPE
+307 LAAAYPE
-314 AGKKAGDFAYLYF
+314 AGSKAADFAYLYF
-327 VQKYMPVGMVGLLI
+327 VQEYMPAGMVGLLI

-366 FYETILRPNASE
+366 FYEPILRPKATE
-378 KELMTVSK
+378 KELMVVSK
-386 ITSTVFGLIIILV
+386 LTSTFFGIAIILV
-399 ALFINSLKELSL
+399 ALFINSLKGLSL

-435 IKKTPDWAGWG
+435 IRKTPDWAGWG
-446 TLVVGGLVSYVVGFV
+446 TLVVGGVVSYFVGFV
-461 IKPEMVQN
+461 ITADMIQN
-469 WFNLQT
+469 WFGLNE
-475 LTSREW
+475 LTGREW
-481 SDLKVAIGLSAHVIF
+481 ADLKVAIGLIGHIVF
-496 TAGFFLLSML
+496 TAGFFVLSTL

-511 ATHRQQDV
+511 PEHREKDV
-519 DKFFENLATPLVSES
+519 DKFFNNLATPLVAES
-534 TAQKKL
+534 NEQKKL

-545 SMLGMLHII
+545 RMLGSLIAV
-554 AGVGVML
+554 AGVGVMTMFVL
-561 LCLLDNPLWGRG
+561 PNPMWGRM
-573 VFIFCGAIVLGV
+573 VFVLCGLIVFSV
-585 GILLKIA
+585 GLLLVKA
-592 VDKKITV
+592 VDDKVEQQDEVT
-599 NDAPAKS
+599 PAKG

>member
-1 MMISIDDYPL
+1 
-11 KGLQME
+11 ME

-70 WTFTGAAGKAYTD
+70 WTFTGAAGKAYAD
-83 GLAVAIIFMANA
+83 GMAVAVIFLANA
-95 FGYFMNYVYFA
+95 FGYLMNYLYFA

-112 RVITVI
+112 RVVTPIDAI
-118 EAVRMRFGRLNEQ
+118 RMRFGSLNEQ
-131 VFTWSSMPNSI
+131 VFTWSGMPNSI
-142 ISAGIWLNGLAII
+142 VSAGIWLNGLAII

-162 DMTTTIIL
+162 DMTTTIVL

-203 TCAVV
+203 TCAAV
-208 AIIKG
+208 AIVQG
-213 GGVTEIVNNFPLEK
+213 GGVTEIINDFPVAE
-227 GASFVSGNDLNY
+227 GASFVSGNNLNY
-239 LSIFGIWAFFIF
+239 VSIFGIWAFFIF
-251 LKQFSINNNMLN
+251 FKQFSITNNMLN

-281 LACLLMSLGPLIWFM
+281 LACILMTIGPIIWFM
-296 PSWFVAGQGVD
+296 PPWFVAGQGVD
-307 LAVAYPE
+307 LAAHYPD
-314 AGKKAGDFAYLYF
+314 AGSKAGDFAYLYF
-327 VQKYMPVGMVGLLI
+327 VEQYMPAGMVGLLI

-355 LNRNSGIFVKN
+355 LNRNSGIFVIN
-366 FYETILRPNASE
+366 FYQPILRPNATE
-378 KELMTVSK
+378 KELMVVSK
-386 ITSTVFGLIIILV
+386 LMSSVFGVAIILI
-399 ALFINSLKELSL
+399 ALFINSLKGLSL

-446 TLVVGGLVSYVVGFV
+446 TLVVGAIVSYIVGFV
-461 IKPEMVQN
+461 ITAEMLQN
-469 WFNLQT
+469 WFNLEP
-475 LTSREW
+475 LTGREW
-481 SDLKVAIGLSAHVIF
+481 SDLKVAVGLIAHLTF
-496 TAGFFLLSML
+496 TGGFFILSTL

-511 ATHRQQDV
+511 EASRQKDV
-519 DKFFENLATPLVSES
+519 DTFFNNLATPLVSES

-545 SMLGMLHII
+545 HMLGSLI
-554 AGVGVML
+554 AVSGVAVMAMFAL
-561 LCLLDNPLWGRG
+561 PNPFWGRMMFVLCG
-573 VFIFCGAIVLGV
+573 GIVFIV
-585 GILLKIA
+585 GLMLVKA
-592 VDKKITV
+592 VDDSV
-599 NDAPAKS
+599 EDAKQENKTA